1 MKLKHNFEVNQVWIS
16 EKYPE
21 KSFYIYQINHPD
33 YDDAW
38 LENENSFYEAV
49 LINKK
54 LFEQIVDEYQEKH
67 NVKDRSVTYPYCMWK
82 EGLINSLKQYVRKW
96 ECVLSHKEEFEITEY
111 EGGEFVVVKDERK
124 AFDVIWEKYS
134 K

>member
-33 YDDAW
+33 YDDAL

-54 LFEQIVDEYQEKH
+54 LFSQIVDDYQEKH
-67 NVKDRSVTYPYCMWK
+67 NVKDRTVTYPYCMWK
-82 EGLINSLKQYVRKW
+82 EGCINSLKQYVRKW
-96 ECVLSHKEEFEITEY
+96 ECKLSHKEEFEITIY
-111 EGGEFVVVKDERK
+111 EGGEFVVVEDEHK